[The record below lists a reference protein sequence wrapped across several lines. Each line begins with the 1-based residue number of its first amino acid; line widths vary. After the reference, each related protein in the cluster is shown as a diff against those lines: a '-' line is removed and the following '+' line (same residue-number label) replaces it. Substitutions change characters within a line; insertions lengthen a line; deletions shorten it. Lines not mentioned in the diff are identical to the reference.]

1 MCRAD
6 TAQRPRNTTPD
17 TGDITMPQRTL
28 PRHAHTGQTALGWRK
43 ARPGE
48 TPGELYPIWPILG
61 GAESDGEDSAQD
73 GDGTDD
79 SDTEDGGDDGQGDDT
94 ADHKAEAEKY
104 KALMR
109 KHEQR
114 AKENAA
120 AAKELAR
127 IKREGMSDLDK
138 KVDEAVAAARAEE
151 RVKSG
156 VRVARS
162 AFLAAASGRLENA
175 KDVADDVNLKKY
187 VDEDGEVDEDAIG
200 ELVNRLAPKKSDGEG
215 DGQDERDTRRRRP
228 AGGGYQGT
236 RRRADGG
243 KGGGTVAEGAE
254 LYKQL
259 LGGTKT

>member
-1 MCRAD
+1 MHL
-6 TAQRPRNTTPD
+6 
-17 TGDITMPQRTL
+17 RTL
-28 PRHAHTGQTALGWRK
+28 PRHARTGQSALGWRK

-48 TPGELYPIWPILG
+48 TPGELYPIWPVLG
-61 GAESDGEDSAQD
+61 GAPDGDDGGQD
-73 GDGTDD
+73 GDD
-79 SDTEDGGDDGQGDDT
+79 SDTDEDDDGGQDDDKTDY
-94 ADHKAEAEKY
+94 KAEAEKH
-104 KALMR
+104 KALSR
-109 KHEQR
+109 KHEAR

-151 RVKSG
+151 RVKAG

-187 VDEDGEVDEDAIG
+187 VNEDGEVDEDAIG
-200 ELVNRLAPKKSDGEG
+200 DLVNRLAPKRSDKDE
-215 DGQDERDTRRRRP
+215 DDEQDERDTRRRRRP

-236 RRRADGG
+236 RRRTDGS
-243 KGGGTVAEGAE
+243 KGGGTVADGAE